1 MGLRLPSR
9 QRLQQQ
15 WYLVGQASKAQRIG
29 GSGRLL
35 GDRSRNHRKIWKYHE
50 SVFEISYEYKVGI
63 TTYRFVNT
71 TLKLSL
77 GGPGGIR
84 WIWIWWV
91 QWADLTTIRTI
102 NSIQEVVEES
112 SVIVVGLIDW
122 IIGLEKNGSLRVD
135 EREGDLE
142 IQI

>member
-1 MGLRLPSR
+1 M
-9 QRLQQQ
+9 
-15 WYLVGQASKAQRIG
+15 
-29 GSGRLL
+29 
-35 GDRSRNHRKIWKYHE
+35 
-50 SVFEISYEYKVGI
+50 
-63 TTYRFVNT
+63 
-71 TLKLSL
+71 KLSL

-91 QWADLTTIRTI
+91 QWADLTTIRII
-102 NSIQEVVEES
+102 NSIQEVVEEP